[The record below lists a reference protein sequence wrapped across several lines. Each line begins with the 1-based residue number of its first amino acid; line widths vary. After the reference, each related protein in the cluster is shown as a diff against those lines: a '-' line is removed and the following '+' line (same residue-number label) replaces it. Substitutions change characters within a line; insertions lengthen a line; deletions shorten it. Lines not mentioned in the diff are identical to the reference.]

1 MTFCVFKL
9 ASCIF
14 RNVLRAGTALKKI
27 LKGKFLSMNCDFE
40 FKKGQYCKIFSVCK
54 VLLMLG
60 CVMRPDSSIPP
71 HVNQRGV
78 LLTLARGS
86 S

>member
-1 MTFCVFKL
+1 
-9 ASCIF
+9 
-14 RNVLRAGTALKKI
+14 
-27 LKGKFLSMNCDFE
+27 MNCDFE